1 MPQQSS
7 RQISIEFSIESWRL
21 TDISIRIQKLIFD
34 VVKFMKPISKNSK
47 PTGIQSLNHE
57 DHEYEMIVTYK
68 DPSYETRYLGLLKK
82 GRTYMFGEN
91 PADILSTHCGHTQLW
106 LHIKPLLFLDG
117 EQKQDST
124 NDRSHYDVIMVEVEG
139 SDTNI

>member
-1 MPQQSS
+1 M
-7 RQISIEFSIESWRL
+7 
-21 TDISIRIQKLIFD
+21 IFD

-57 DHEYEMIVTYK
+57 DREYGMIVTYK

-106 LHIKPLLFLDG
+106 LHIKPLLFWMGSNSKIVSTDG
-117 EQKQDST
+117 TKVPIT
-124 NDRSHYDVIMVEVEG
+124 KA
-139 SDTNI
+139 